1 MAVPDC
7 DFKKQDMK
15 FLWVNESGK
24 YIMQLLQNDMSLE
37 DLVDSVE
44 EHYSGNRSDIET
56 AVKSFTDQLREIR
69 FLS

>member
-7 DFKKQDMK
+7 DFKKQDMR

-24 YIMQLLQNDMSLE
+24 FIIELLQNDMSLE
-37 DLVDSVE
+37 DLINSVE
-44 EHYSGNRSDIET
+44 GHYNGDRDYIEKT
-56 AVKSFTDQLREIR
+56 VKSFTNQLRDNG